1 MAEERITGMYEVL
14 DALEAVIKAAPR
26 AERDALATA
35 MNAYGEHFP
44 DDYDWAVSAQSPALL
59 YHLVNTIDAAST
71 DDGQKR
77 GRVIHLVDRKPEG
90 SA

>member
-1 MAEERITGMYEVL
+1 MDEERITGMYDVL
-14 DALEAVIKAAPR
+14 DALEAVIKAAPK
-26 AERDALATA
+26 AERDALATV
-35 MNAYGEHFP
+35 MDAYAEHFP
-44 DDYDWAVSAQSPALL
+44 DDYDWAVSAQSPTLL
-59 YHLVNTIDAAST
+59 YHLINTIDAAAT